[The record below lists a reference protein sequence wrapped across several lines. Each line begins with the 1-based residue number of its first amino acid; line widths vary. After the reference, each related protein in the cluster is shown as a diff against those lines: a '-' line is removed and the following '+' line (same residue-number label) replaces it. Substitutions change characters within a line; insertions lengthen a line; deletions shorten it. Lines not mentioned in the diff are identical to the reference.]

1 MIDTIRGF
9 VLDLAAGKGIGAVSD
24 DDSLVAAGIIDS
36 LGVFQLV
43 AFLQEEFQI
52 PIDDDEITPEH
63 FRSVTTI
70 ARFVADKTADKT
82 RGGTS
87 AAGR

>member
-1 MIDTIRGF
+1 MKEQIRSF
-9 VLDLAAGKGIGAVSD
+9 VLELAETKGITSVGD

-43 AFLQEEFQI
+43 AFLQEAFQI

-70 ARFVADKTADKT
+70 TTFVEARAADRPRT
-82 RGGTS
+82 GTS
-87 AAGR
+87 ASG